1 MPEKDL
7 HFKQEEWLTQYGG
20 VVGVMLGSQPALY
33 IQGQPYVQDAL
44 RKPEFQGRPKTQDF
58 KERAFNKFLGKGIDN
73 CFV

>member
-1 MPEKDL
+1 
-7 HFKQEEWLTQYGG
+7 
-20 VVGVMLGSQPALY
+20 MLGSQPALY